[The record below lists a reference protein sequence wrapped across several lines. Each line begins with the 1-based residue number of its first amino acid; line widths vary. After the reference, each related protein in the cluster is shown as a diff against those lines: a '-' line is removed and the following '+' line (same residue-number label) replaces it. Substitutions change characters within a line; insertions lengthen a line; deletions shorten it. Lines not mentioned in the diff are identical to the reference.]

1 MTEARCRSSLQKVFP
16 DLSDLKELV
25 MLYAAVLFVIAIIA
39 GVFGFGG
46 ITVGAAE
53 IARIPFFVFLAI
65 FLWTAVS

>member
-1 MTEARCRSSLQKVFP
+1 
-16 DLSDLKELV
+16 
-25 MLYAAVLFVIAIIA
+25 MLYYAAVLSVIAIIA

-46 ITVGAAE
+46 FAIGAVE